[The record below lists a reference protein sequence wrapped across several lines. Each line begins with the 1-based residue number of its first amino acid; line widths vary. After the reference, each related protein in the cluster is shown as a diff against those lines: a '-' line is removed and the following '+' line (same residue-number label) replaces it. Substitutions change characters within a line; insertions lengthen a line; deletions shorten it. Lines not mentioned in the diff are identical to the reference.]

1 MIMDYSISFAARY
14 LSVSV
19 STLRRWDRNGKLKAM
34 RSLGGHRRYKKSQL
48 AAIHADSPIFNE
60 ESETEITQ
68 NIAVAVYA
76 RVSTHDQMNH
86 GDLDRQVQRCVAHAK
101 KTFGTKREIIII
113 KESASGLNAKRT
125 GLWRLIKLADENKIS
140 DVICTFPDRITR
152 FGEPYLEYL
161 FKKLGV
167 TLHYINDLKEETG
180 PNQLLH
186 DMMSLIASFSG
197 KYYRSR
203 VPKKTKSQEQI
214 ENEIIKRYVDKFSDE
229 TIKKLTK
236 NILKI

>member
-1 MIMDYSISFAARY
+1 MHYSISFAARY

-19 STLRRWDRNGKLKAM
+19 STLRRWDRNGKLKAI
-34 RSLGGHRRYKKSQL
+34 RSLGGHRRYTKSQL
-48 AAIHADSPIFNE
+48 AAIHADSPIFDE
-60 ESETEITQ
+60 KSDSIITQ
-68 NIAVAVYA
+68 TAAVAVYA
-76 RVSTHDQMNH
+76 RVSTYEQMSH
-86 GDLDRQVQRCVAHAK
+86 GDLDRQVQKCVSHIK
-101 KTFGTKREIIII
+101 KTFAKKRDIIII
-113 KESASGLNAKRT
+113 KESGSGLNSKRK
-125 GLWRLIKLADENKIS
+125 GLWRLIRLADEKKIS
-140 DVICTFPDRITR
+140 DVVCTFPDRFTR
-152 FGEPYLEYL
+152 FGEPYLHYL

-197 KYYRSR
+197 RYYSSR

-229 TIKKLTK
+229 TIKKITK